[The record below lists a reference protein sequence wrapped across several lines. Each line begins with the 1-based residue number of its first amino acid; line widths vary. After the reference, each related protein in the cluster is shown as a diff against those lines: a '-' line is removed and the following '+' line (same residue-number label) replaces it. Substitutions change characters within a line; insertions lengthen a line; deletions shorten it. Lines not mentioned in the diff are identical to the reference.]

1 MTTISPQTTNIFL
14 IPKLR
19 SNVTASG
26 IIVDEQEG
34 YEPNTYIVDM
44 VWPEADALLVGKE
57 VIVHFESWF
66 DCEINNVSYKVIDA
80 GMILAIITP

>member
-1 MTTISPQTTNIFL
+1 MTISPQGNNIFL

-34 YEPNTYIVDM
+34 YEPNTYTVDM
-44 VWPEADALLVGKE
+44 VWPTADALLVGKE
-57 VIVHFESWF
+57 VIVNYQSGL
-66 DCEINNVSYKVIDA
+66 DCQIGDVMYKVVDPT
-80 GMILAIITP
+80 MILGIITP

>member
-1 MTTISPQTTNIFL
+1 MTINPQGTNIFL

-34 YEPNTYIVDM
+34 YEPNTYIVEM
-44 VWPEADALLVGKE
+44 VWPDADALLVGKE
-57 VIVHFESWF
+57 VIVNFNTWL
-66 DCEINNVSYKVIDA
+66 DCEINSVSYKVVEPA
-80 GMILAIITP
+80 MILAIIVP